1 MGRTFSLFRAS
12 FQGHSGKAGTVKPD
26 EEQDIPAG
34 EDNSDILA
42 KNIDVDLMIGRLA
55 LNRILRSM
63 DQPETF

>member
-1 MGRTFSLFRAS
+1 M
-12 FQGHSGKAGTVKPD
+12 KPD